1 MLNVNLTEVTTAR
14 NTIYKGRIINLR
26 KDDIL
31 LPNGKEGT
39 RELVEHPGG
48 VCVLALDE
56 EENLY
61 LVEQF
66 RYPYGTVLLE
76 IPAGKRDPGE
86 EPLSTAKRELAE
98 ETGLQAEKYEDLGQ
112 MYPTPGYSNEVI
124 YIYLA
129 TGLYQGESRPDED
142 EFLQMKK
149 IPLAK
154 AVEMVMDNT
163 IKDAKTQ
170 IAVLKVWQKKR
181 GEKNG

>member
-1 MLNVNLTEVTTAR
+1 MNMAEITIAQ
-14 NTIYKGRIINLR
+14 NTLYKGRIINLR

-86 EPLSTAKRELAE
+86 EPLNTAQRELEE
-98 ETGLQAEKYEDLGQ
+98 ETGLHAENYADLGQ
-112 MYPTPGYSNEVI
+112 MYPTPGYSNEII
-124 YIYLA
+124 YLYLA
-129 TGLYQGESRPDED
+129 TGLYQGDSRPDED
-142 EFLQMKK
+142 EFLQVKK
-149 IPLAK
+149 IPLKK
-154 AVEMVMDNT
+154 AVDMVIDNT

-170 IAVLKVWQKKR
+170 IAVLKVWQRRK
-181 GEKNG
+181 GE